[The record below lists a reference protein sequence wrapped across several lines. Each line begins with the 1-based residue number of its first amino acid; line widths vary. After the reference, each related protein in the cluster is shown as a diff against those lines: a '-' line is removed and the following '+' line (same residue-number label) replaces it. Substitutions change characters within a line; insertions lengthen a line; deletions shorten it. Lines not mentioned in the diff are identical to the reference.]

1 MPLNSTVMG
10 PGPDRAGRRFAGRRW
25 AGLRFCAGFR
35 LAGFFRAW
43 LPDGRLRG
51 GEDVRVA
58 MAKA

>member
-1 MPLNSTVMG
+1 L
-10 PGPDRAGRRFAGRRW
+10 RF
-25 AGLRFCAGFR
+25 FCAGFR
-35 LAGFFRAW
+35 FAAGFLRAW